1 VPANTVPAT
10 GPAAGTAH
18 VSAGQATAAAA
29 LLAAVDALPAGQVHT
44 YPDSNAWA
52 ANGPAVAG
60 GRSML
65 AGDPHLPQTIP
76 SIWYQVALSA
86 RDTR

>member
-1 VPANTVPAT
+1 MN
-10 GPAAGTAH
+10 G
-18 VSAGQATAAAA
+18 
-29 LLAAVDALPAGQVHT
+29 LPAGQIHT

-76 SIWYQVALSA
+76 SVWYQVALSA
-86 RDTR
+86 PGYR